1 MGRISFTRYLS
12 PLFPCFHCYEF
23 SFDLYILLNS
33 FQFFVRSQIDRH
45 FNEFSSTDM
54 TIEKLQKIVTCP
66 VEASFK
72 AKWLHWWNAPLRE
85 RSENKFPIDKP
96 MREKALD
103 DWLHKAS
110 FWAQVYPFLGLLIL
124 IFYSSCFIANHLP
137 HFSWRKKSRSRLKPF
152 RRPHRRHRLGRIGDY
167 LAPS

>member
-1 MGRISFTRYLS
+1 MLLSFVDSLD
-12 PLFPCFHCYEF
+12 F
-23 SFDLYILLNS
+23 I
-33 FQFFVRSQIDRH
+33 FFGRSQIDRH

-85 RSENKFPIDKP
+85 RLENKFPIEKP
-96 MREKALD
+96 LRERTLD

-110 FWAQVYPFLGLLIL
+110 FWAQVHPSLCLIHLNFLLL
-124 IFYSSCFIANHLP
+124 
-137 HFSWRKKSRSRLKPF
+137 
-152 RRPHRRHRLGRIGDY
+152 
-167 LAPS
+167 